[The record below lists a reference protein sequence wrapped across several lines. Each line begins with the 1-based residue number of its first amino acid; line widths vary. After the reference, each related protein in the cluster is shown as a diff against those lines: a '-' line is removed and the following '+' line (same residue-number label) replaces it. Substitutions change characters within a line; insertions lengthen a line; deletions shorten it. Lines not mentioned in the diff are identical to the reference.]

1 MSELRMTKPPAV
13 LLRMFLNER
22 HRLVKR
28 IKQVVGSTSVAED
41 LAQDTFV
48 KLWQRSSKDTDT
60 AGLLHRTAQNLALDY
75 LRSQAVRRRYQ
86 TNELNAADEP
96 PQAPS
101 PEQIANTMQ
110 QWQRLT
116 EQLNDL
122 PPRTKRVFLLNRIEG
137 ETYNAI
143 AERLG
148 ISIST
153 VEKDMMRAMRLC
165 REWKRQSINEEE
177 APAKRCINNNK
188 PCIQKGLD
196 RD

>member
-1 MSELRMTKPPAV
+1 MTKPSST
-13 LLRMFLNER
+13 LLRMFQNER

-48 KLWQRSSKDTDT
+48 KLWQRPPNATDT
-60 AGLLHRTAQNLALDY
+60 PGLLHRTAHNLALDY
-75 LRSQAVRRRYQ
+75 LRAQEVRRRHQ
-86 TNELNAADEP
+86 TEELHTATEEP

-101 PEQIANTMQ
+101 PEQLATTLQ
-110 QWQRLT
+110 QWQHLI
-116 EQLNDL
+116 EQLDTL
-122 PPRTKRVFLLNRIEG
+122 SERAKHVFLLNRVEG
-137 ETYNAI
+137 ETYTAI

-165 REWKRQSINEEE
+165 REWQRQTQSEEDRHPKRSIY
-177 APAKRCINNNK
+177 NNTSHS
-188 PCIQKGLD
+188 QEG
-196 RD
+196 